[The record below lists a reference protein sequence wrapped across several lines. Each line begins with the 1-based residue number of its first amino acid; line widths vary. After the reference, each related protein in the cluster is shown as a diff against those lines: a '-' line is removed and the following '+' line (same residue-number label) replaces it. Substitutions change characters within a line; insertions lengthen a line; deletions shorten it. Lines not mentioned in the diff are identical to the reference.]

1 MPSRIWTRCAGSSE
15 IRALSARPFRL
26 VVAQHLTSTRRL
38 VDSAEE
44 QVALEALID
53 RAKPPLPVEAE
64 FKGLHFLLT
73 TSFRY
78 PPLAHGSRF
87 ATRFERSLWYGSDS
101 RETAFAEAAYYRL
114 LFLEGTAADLGRLSV
129 EISAYRVPVRT
140 RRGVDLARAPFAR
153 HAEAISSPSRYAES
167 QALGAAMREAGVE
180 AFRFP
185 SARDPERG
193 TNVALFTPR
202 AFAAKR
208 PTGLETWICTA
219 SRERVEFQRKDFFA
233 RGVKAFERATFLVD
247 GALPAPAP

>member
-15 IRALSARPFRL
+15 IRALAARPFRL
-26 VVAQHLTSTRRL
+26 VEAQHLTSTRRL
-38 VDSAEE
+38 VDTAEE

-53 RAKPPLPVEAE
+53 RAKPPLPAGPE
-64 FKGLHFLLT
+64 FARLHFLLT

-114 LFLEGTAADLGRLSV
+114 LFLEGTAADLGPVTV
-129 EISAYRVPVRT
+129 EISAYRIAVRT
-140 RRGVDLARAPFAR
+140 RRGIDLVRPPFAR
-153 HAEAISSPSRYAES
+153 HERSISSPQHYEDS
-167 QALGAAMREAGVE
+167 QALGAAMREAGVA
-180 AFRFP
+180 AFRFR
-185 SARDPERG
+185 SARDPARG

-208 PTGLETWICTA
+208 PTGLETWICTT

-233 RGVKAFERATFLVD
+233 RGATAFERATFLVG